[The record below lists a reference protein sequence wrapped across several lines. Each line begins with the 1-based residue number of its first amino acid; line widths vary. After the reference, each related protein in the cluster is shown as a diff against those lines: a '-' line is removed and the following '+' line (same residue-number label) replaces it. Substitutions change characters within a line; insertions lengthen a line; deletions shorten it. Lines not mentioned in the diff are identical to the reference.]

1 MAPTQ
6 DDFKGVAKALV
17 KMGATDVKIDTDKF
31 GNDLAEVVNRIMSLE
46 PQIAITTDEVGM
58 LWCSSVSEEIIR
70 DVYLS
75 MYLYSHHHNNNV
87 CASS

>member
-58 LWCSSVSEEIIR
+58 LYCSLVSEEIIR
-70 DVYLS
+70 T